1 MNILIEA
8 ARTISPIGVYRMWQR
23 NWTIFRKIFW
33 LATAPTF
40 FEPFIYLLS
49 LGIGLG
55 LFVRKIE
62 GMSYIQFLAPGLLAS
77 TVMFGSSFE
86 TTYDSFV
93 RMKYERT
100 YDAVLATPLSIEDVI
115 GGEVLWGATRGYL
128 NALVFLIVVAIF
140 GLVKS
145 PAIVL
150 LIPLLFIFSLL
161 FAIIGMT
168 FTALVSNISLF
179 NYYFTLFI
187 TPLFLFSGIF
197 FPIEALPPWAH
208 TLAWFTPLY
217 HIVIV
222 CRNLV
227 LGRLNESVL
236 VSTVWVIVVSVVI
249 FLVPIALMKR
259 RLIK

>member
-1 MNILIEA
+1 
-8 ARTISPIGVYRMWQR
+8 MWQR
-23 NWTIFRKIFW
+23 NWTIFRKVFW
-33 LATAPTF
+33 LSIAPTF

-55 LFVRKIE
+55 LFVREIE
-62 GMSYIQFLAPGLLAS
+62 GMSYLQFLAPGLLAS
-77 TVMFGSSFE
+77 TVMFGASFE

-100 YDAVLATPLSIEDVI
+100 YDAVLATPLSIEDVV

-128 NALVFLIVVAIF
+128 NALIFLIVIALF

-145 PAIVL
+145 PDALLLIVL
-150 LIPLLFIFSLL
+150 LFVFSLL

-168 FTALVSNISLF
+168 FTALVSNIALF

-197 FPIEALPPWAH
+197 FPIEALPSWAG

-217 HIVIV
+217 HVVVV
-222 CRNLV
+222 CRSLA
-227 LGRLNESVL
+227 LGRLDISVL
-236 VSTVWVIVVSVVI
+236 ASSIWVIALTAI
-249 FLVPIALMKR
+249 LFLVPIALMKK

>member
-1 MNILIEA
+1 MNPLIEA
-8 ARTISPIGVYRMWQR
+8 ARSISATGVARMWQR

-33 LATAPTF
+33 LAIAPTF
-40 FEPFIYLLS
+40 IEPFIYLLS

-55 LFVRKIE
+55 LFVRQIE
-62 GMSYIQFLAPGLLAS
+62 GMSYLQFLAPGLMAS
-77 TVMFGSSFE
+77 TVMFGASFE

-93 RMKYERT
+93 RMKYEKT

-115 GGEVLWGATRGYL
+115 GGEILWGATRGFL
-128 NALVFLIVVAIF
+128 NALIFLVIIAVF

-145 PAIVL
+145 PLAL
-150 LIPLLFIFSLL
+150 LLVPFLFMSSLL
-161 FAIIGMT
+161 FAVIGMT
-168 FTALVSNISLF
+168 FTALVSNINLF
-179 NYYFTLFI
+179 NYFFTVFL

-197 FPIEALPPWAH
+197 FPVNALPSWAQK
-208 TLAWFTPLY
+208 LAFFTPLY
-217 HIVIV
+217 HVVVV

-227 LGRLNESVL
+227 VGKLSLDVMISAAL
-236 VSTVWVIVVSVVI
+236 VIILSLVF

>member
-1 MNILIEA
+1 MSTLLEA
-8 ARTISPIGVYRMWQR
+8 ARSISPVGVVRMWQR

-33 LATAPTF
+33 LAIAPTL

-55 LFVRKIE
+55 LFVRQIE
-62 GMSYIQFLAPGLLAS
+62 GMTYIQFLAPGLLAS
-77 TVMFGSSFE
+77 TVMFGASFE

-93 RMKYERT
+93 RMKYEKT

-128 NALVFLIVVAIF
+128 NALIFLIVIAVF

-145 PAIVL
+145 PSAIL
-150 LIPLLFIFSLL
+150 LVPLLFIFSLL
-161 FAIIGMT
+161 FAIVGMT
-168 FTALVSNISLF
+168 FTALVSNIALF

-197 FPIEALPPWAH
+197 FPVEALPSWAR

-217 HIVIV
+217 HIVVI

-236 VSTVWVIVVSVVI
+236 ISTLWVAVLSII
-249 FLVPIALMKR
+249 LFLIPIALMKK